1 MARPKKEVKRGAAV
15 SCYPTDSEREIIQS
29 QAKRAG
35 LSMSAFLVQTAVA
48 PGLDPS
54 PRYVFQAEV
63 VEAITRAERS
73 LQSLANQALGLREQ
87 RQTIDLLVA
96 LLSIE
101 RRLAVAVN
109 LQVGHKEPGRSGD
122 EILEGRIEF
131 AKSDR
136 GGSMAESDMAAQPAE
151 LP

>member
-1 MARPKKEVKRGAAV
+1 MARPKKEVKRGAAL

-87 RQTIDLLVA
+87 RQTIDFLVA

-101 RRLAVAVN
+101 RRLAVAVDS
-109 LQVGHKEPGRSGD
+109 KAGRNETGTSGA
-122 EILEGRIEF
+122 ESLEGRIEF
-131 AKSDR
+131 AKPDR
-136 GGSMAESDMAAQPAE
+136 DGSMVETDMAVQPAE